1 VDKVLQT
8 IPVLFAAVMIAAST
22 HTKPASIPREGVIL
36 TAPAAGDDAPVA
48 MQVASDGEAP
58 ATVATTATEPP
69 AASED
74 GPDVAG
80 FFEQPAPAAPP
91 VPVYP
96 VATQARPSVVYY
108 RQCGPTGCYSGG
120 YQYRT
125 RRALLP
131 WRR

>member
-1 VDKVLQT
+1 MKFAQS
-8 IPVLFAAVMIAAST
+8 IAVLFATVFIAAAMNP
-22 HTKPASIPREGVIL
+22 KPIP
-36 TAPAAGDDAPVA
+36 PAAGDDAPVA

-58 ATVATTATEPP
+58 ATVTTTATEPP